1 MEYNIGFV
9 IGDPSGDGHACTTD
23 YHIVANHSADEISKA
38 YKETTKLLGFDFI
51 KEVGVDFQ
59 SDYWIPEKF
68 TKELLKLGII
78 DEKYV
83 RESDAEWGAPAG
95 CYEFDYAEE
104 EFVDLYFAIV
114 KYSLPDLEWSS
125 RDLGKKLCGIYME
138 QLMAS
143 HIMENKRI
151 PRKIKK
157 ALKYTF
163 LYPRVCGRCL
173 RYGAVYTVGRNSKW
187 TRKAAKIRRQM
198 DYAEM
203 MNMMTEQLK
212 GIYASSPGKSYE
224 NLDSSFFEWE
234 VETNFINK

>member
-1 MEYNIGFV
+1 
-9 IGDPSGDGHACTTD
+9 
-23 YHIVANHSADEISKA
+23 
-38 YKETTKLLGFDFI
+38 
-51 KEVGVDFQ
+51 
-59 SDYWIPEKF
+59 
-68 TKELLKLGII
+68 
-78 DEKYV
+78 
-83 RESDAEWGAPAG
+83 
-95 CYEFDYAEE
+95 
-104 EFVDLYFAIV
+104 
-114 KYSLPDLEWSS
+114 
-125 RDLGKKLCGIYME
+125 ME

-187 TRKAAKIRRQM
+187 SRKAAKIRRQM
-198 DYAEM
+198 DYAE
-203 MNMMTEQLK
+203 QLK
-212 GIYASSPGKSYE
+212 GIYANSPRKSYE

>member
-1 MEYNIGFV
+1 
-9 IGDPSGDGHACTTD
+9 
-23 YHIVANHSADEISKA
+23 
-38 YKETTKLLGFDFI
+38 
-51 KEVGVDFQ
+51 
-59 SDYWIPEKF
+59 
-68 TKELLKLGII
+68 
-78 DEKYV
+78 
-83 RESDAEWGAPAG
+83 
-95 CYEFDYAEE
+95 
-104 EFVDLYFAIV
+104 
-114 KYSLPDLEWSS
+114 
-125 RDLGKKLCGIYME
+125 ME

-187 TRKAAKIRRQM
+187 I
-198 DYAEM
+198 
-203 MNMMTEQLK
+203 NMMTEQLK
-212 GIYASSPGKSYE
+212 GIYANSPRKSYE